1 MLNEYIQGTQPTYP
15 YLSRCT
21 LYTSVSP
28 QLLCRKDLDKIIM
41 GKHKQVS
48 CEICFKHMR
57 SDNLKIHEKIH
68 VKYSNETS
76 QSTED
81 MCRDLILEIVDKV
94 VGPKELISGMKRKHE
109 VVECEAQTTIDE
121 EALEKSALKINKQ
134 YEEKIGLGKALYK
147 ILDKGVV
154 QEESFPPDWKNA
166 LDSYLK
172 QGHQIDHETAVL
184 KPWQAELLK
193 YIDNPSDR
201 NILWVQGEKCGEG
214 KTWFQKYVQSLLG
227 RRRVVAGGINIQ
239 CNSSSIA
246 HALSKRP
253 LSTTDIFLFNIG
265 KAQNRETEVNY
276 SFIEDLK
283 DGNVFASKY
292 DSKELMIK
300 VPNVVMV
307 FSNNTPSIKELA
319 KDRWKIFSIENDE
332 LVDRQIS
339 ESWPPVVLSSNKNQG
354 DGLKKKKFRQDSDND
369 TDSDY

>member
-1 MLNEYIQGTQPTYP
+1 
-15 YLSRCT
+15 
-21 LYTSVSP
+21 
-28 QLLCRKDLDKIIM
+28 
-41 GKHKQVS
+41 
-48 CEICFKHMR
+48 MR
-57 SDNLKIHEKIH
+57 SDNLKGHMKVH
-68 VKYSNETS
+68 VKYSIES
-76 QSTED
+76 SLSTED
-81 MCRDLILEIVDKV
+81 ICRDLVLEIVDKIV
-94 VGPKELISGMKRKHE
+94 TTKEESSGIKRKLEE
-109 VVECEAQTTIDE
+109 VEYEAQTTFDE

-147 ILDKGVV
+147 ILNKGVV

-172 QGHQIDHETAVL
+172 QGHQIDYETAVL
-184 KPWQAELLK
+184 KPWQSELMK
-193 YIDNPSDR
+193 HIDNPSDR

-239 CNSSSIA
+239 CNSPSIA

-253 LSTTDIFLFNIG
+253 LATTDIFLFNIG

-307 FSNNTPSIKELA
+307 FSNNTPKVKELA
-319 KDRWKIFSIENDE
+319 RDHWNIFTIESDE
-332 LVDRQIS
+332 LVERRIS
-339 ESWPPVVLSSNKNQG
+339 ESLPPVVLSYSKDKSN
-354 DGLKKKKFRQDSDND
+354 GLNNKKKACNSDND
-369 TDSDY
+369 SDSDW

>member
-1 MLNEYIQGTQPTYP
+1 
-15 YLSRCT
+15 
-21 LYTSVSP
+21 
-28 QLLCRKDLDKIIM
+28 M
-41 GKHKQVS
+41 GKNKQVA
-48 CEICFKHMR
+48 CKICFHFMRSNNVKKHM
-57 SDNLKIHEKIH
+57 KVHQ
-68 VKYSNETS
+68 KYSSTNKTP
-76 QSTED
+76 QSEED
-81 MCRDLILEIVDKV
+81 ICRDLVLEIVDKIV
-94 VGPKELISGMKRKHE
+94 TTKEESSGIKRKLEE
-109 VVECEAQTTIDE
+109 VEYEAQTTFDE

-147 ILDKGVV
+147 ILNKGVV

-172 QGHQIDHETAVL
+172 QGHQIDYETAVL
-184 KPWQAELLK
+184 KPWQSELMK
-193 YIDNPSDR
+193 HIDNPSDR

-239 CNSSSIA
+239 CNSPSIA

-253 LSTTDIFLFNIG
+253 LATTDIFLFNIG

-307 FSNNTPSIKELA
+307 FSNNTPDIKELA

-339 ESWPPVVLSSNKNQG
+339 ESWPPVVLSYNKNEG
-354 DGLKKKKFRQDSDND
+354 DGLKKKKKKCPRDSEND